1 MDLLKRL
8 AVLVL
13 GVAAAGGSLWALC
26 AGGGQDGPPLAVVGS
41 RALARLDSPRILPV
55 SVPLAV
61 APPQAHD
68 EVETLALPDP
78 AATEALP
85 PPQVGGETTVPLR
98 ASPIETP
105 HRPQPR
111 PAAEA
116 AHKPPAPPGK
126 VARTVRMRVTAY
138 CPCAICCGRQTGI
151 TASGKPVSTNGA
163 KIAAASDV
171 RLLSAEAAVS
181 VKGYNGGRPVPVI
194 DRMAAGDG
202 PRLDV
207 FFWSH
212 ERAQEWGV
220 RWMDVTVFTPSK

>member
-8 AVLVL
+8 AVLAL
-13 GVAAAGGSLWALC
+13 GVAAAGGSLWVLC
-26 AGGGQDGPPLAVVGS
+26 AAGGQDGPPLAVVGS
-41 RALARLDSPRILPV
+41 RALAYAGSPKVPPV
-55 SVPLAV
+55 AVP
-61 APPQAHD
+61 PPQAHD
-68 EVETLALPDP
+68 EIETLALPDP
-78 AATEALP
+78 AGAEAILP
-85 PPQVGGETTVPLR
+85 PHVGGEATVPLR
-98 ASPIETP
+98 VSLPESP
-105 HRPQPR
+105 HRAQVR
-111 PAAEA
+111 PAAEGP
-116 AHKPPAPPGK
+116 HKSSAPPGK

-138 CPCAICCGRQTGI
+138 CPCAICCGRRTGI

-171 RLLSAEAAVS
+171 RLLSAGATVS
-181 VKGYNGGRPVPVI
+181 VKGYSGGRPVPVI

-220 RWMDVTVFTPSK
+220 RWMDVTVYTPAR